1 MTDLSSAYSM
11 DYYNEAADIFAP
23 PASPRSGGV
32 GQPQNNLPP
41 PAGNGARQA
50 NSEVYDVNTI
60 HKQIQQEQQMA
71 QLQKQLQQMQQ
82 QPKNGGGQQYY
93 EPQPS
98 FFDSLWARRRDMT
111 KYLVLAL
118 VVLLGLSMHS
128 ALEYQLKKYILENDL
143 TAKNET
149 MVRFGYPV
157 LIFCILWVIKVFMKS

>member
-1 MTDLSSAYSM
+1 MTDLSSAYSSM
-11 DYYNEAADIFAP
+11 EYYTDTADIFAP
-23 PASPRSGGV
+23 PTSPR
-32 GQPQNNLPP
+32 QNNQQQAPP
-41 PAGNGARQA
+41 PAGNSRPGG
-50 NSEVYDVNTI
+50 EVYDVNTI

-82 QPKNGGGQQYY
+82 QQQQSSQAPKNGGMYY

-143 TAKNET
+143 SAKNET